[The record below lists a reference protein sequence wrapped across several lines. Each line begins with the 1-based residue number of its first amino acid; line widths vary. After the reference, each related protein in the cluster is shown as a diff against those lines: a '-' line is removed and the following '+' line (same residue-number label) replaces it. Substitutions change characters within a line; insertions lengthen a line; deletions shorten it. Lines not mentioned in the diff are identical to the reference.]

1 MENYSKVEHVFTHAH
16 QTNEQ
21 THKMKDG
28 QLFLLIHAFL
38 GNQYANGFTVM

>member
-1 MENYSKVEHVFTHAH
+1 MENSSKVEHVLTHSL
-16 QTNEQ
+16 TNEQ